1 MELCG
6 GEHAE
11 LSSVEL
17 RKRKDLGQ
25 TAVSHAPLDVTWLV
39 TCPARWTKLLLSINV
54 AGI

>member
-17 RKRKDLGQ
+17 RKRKEYEEEDEPDED
-25 TAVSHAPLDVTWLV
+25 S
-39 TCPARWTKLLLSINV
+39 RSE
-54 AGI
+54 

>member
-17 RKRKDLGQ
+17 RKRKAGPVVGRVESL
-25 TAVSHAPLDVTWLV
+25 
-39 TCPARWTKLLLSINV
+39 CRRV
-54 AGI
+54 ALQEYEAEAEDENADDQSE